1 VGGEEKG
8 VDVHVGDDEEEQSY
22 AILPIEYL
30 LDIMRL

>member
-8 VDVHVGDDEEEQSY
+8 VDVRVGDDEEEQSY

-30 LDIMRL
+30 LDIIRL